1 VADNGRKESDTRPRG
16 GAAAAH
22 GRAQGK
28 EKSMAYAW
36 QSVEEAAVTLGIST
50 RTLHRRIS
58 KGEVETRLENGRREV
73 LVCLPDQEPEIE
85 EPMADVTD
93 TVTIPTP
100 STTAA
105 IAAEHG
111 QGTAIVLAEKEIQL
125 ANEKVRRTEL
135 ALAAFQHTS
144 TLLQKEASRTR
155 ISARCAWAAVAV
167 LSVGVY
173 VAVGWTAAQV
183 TKYRTDNAHLNE
195 QLKSVT
201 ELADKASAER
211 ERYREERDHARETAA
226 RADGELTATKAS
238 LVRKPSTQPTLL
250 EKMGLVRS
258 AD

>member
-1 VADNGRKESDTRPRG
+1 
-16 GAAAAH
+16 
-22 GRAQGK
+22 
-28 EKSMAYAW
+28 MAYAW

-73 LVCLPDQEPEIE
+73 LVCLPDEEVQFEEDAPE
-85 EPMADVTD
+85 VTD
-93 TVTIPTP
+93 TITIPTP
-100 STTAA
+100 STSAA
-105 IAAEHG
+105 IAAEQG

-144 TLLQKEASRTR
+144 TLLQKEATRTR

-183 TKYRTDNAHLNE
+183 TKYRTDNANLNQ
-195 QLKSVT
+195 QLKVAT
-201 ELADKASAER
+201 EVADKTAAER
-211 ERYREERDHARETAA
+211 ERYREERDRARETAA
-226 RADGELTATKAS
+226 RADGELVATKAS
-238 LVRKPSTQPTLL
+238 MVRKPATQPTLL
-250 EKMGLVRS
+250 EKFGLVRS
-258 AD
+258 GD

>member
-1 VADNGRKESDTRPRG
+1 
-16 GAAAAH
+16 
-22 GRAQGK
+22 
-28 EKSMAYAW
+28 MAYAW

-73 LVCLPDQEPEIE
+73 LVCLPDEEVQFEPDTS
-85 EPMADVTD
+85 DVTD
-93 TVTIPTP
+93 TITIPTP
-100 STTAA
+100 ATSAA
-105 IAAEHG
+105 MAAEQ
-111 QGTAIVLAEKEIQL
+111 QGGASSTSTSIILAEKEIQL

-144 TLLQKEASRTR
+144 TLLQKEATRTR

-183 TKYRTDNAHLNE
+183 TKYRTDNANLTQ
-195 QLKSVT
+195 QLKVVT
-201 ELADKASAER
+201 EVADKASADR
-211 ERYREERDHARETAA
+211 ERYREERDRARENAA
-226 RADGELTATKAS
+226 RADGELVATKAS
-238 LVRKPSTQPTLL
+238 MVRKPATQPTLL

-258 AD
+258 GD